1 MVAQHRTRKM
11 TFRLSEEEYKK
22 IHHKVHMSGMSQQ
35 QYLLRSSLDKEITNT
50 DGLRSIIPELKRIGN
65 NLNQIARTGNAT
77 GYISAEEI
85 ENIKRKEEEIWQLL
99 KRHLE
104 ERDPIKHVINYVT
117 KKGKTN
123 GPPMYR
129 YQLLRRH
136 SLP

>member
-104 ERDPIKHVINYVT
+104 ERDP
-117 KKGKTN
+117 
-123 GPPMYR
+123 
-129 YQLLRRH
+129 
-136 SLP
+136 